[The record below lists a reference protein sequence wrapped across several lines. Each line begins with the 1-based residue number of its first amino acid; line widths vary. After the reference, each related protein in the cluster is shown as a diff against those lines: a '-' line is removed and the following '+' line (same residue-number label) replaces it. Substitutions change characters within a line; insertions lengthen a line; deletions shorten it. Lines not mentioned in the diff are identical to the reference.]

1 MARCGP
7 SKNRPRLRRVGG
19 VRIAVW
25 CATAVCGGLF
35 GAGCGG
41 DGGDAATLP
50 PIATTSSTTTTVP
63 TTTTVVYQY
72 YTVRSGDTLSEIAM
86 SFGVFVKDL
95 MDVNGITDADLIQEG
110 SLLKIPPPPVIITAL
125 PVATS
130 STAPPTSG

>member
-1 MARCGP
+1 MSG
-7 SKNRPRLRRVGG
+7 LRFVVG
-19 VRIAVW
+19 

-41 DGGDAATLP
+41 DGGESATLP
-50 PIATTSSTTTTVP
+50 PIATTSTTTTTVP

-72 YTVRSGDTLSEIAM
+72 YTVRAGDTLSEIAM

-110 SLLKIPPPPVIITAL
+110 SLLKIPPPPVIITSL
-125 PVATS
+125 PVATTP
-130 STAPPTSG
+130 TAPPTSG

>member
-1 MARCGP
+1 M
-7 SKNRPRLRRVGG
+7 GG
-19 VRIAVW
+19 VRVAVW
-25 CATAVCGGLF
+25 CVTAVCGGFL

-41 DGGDAATLP
+41 EGGDSATLP
-50 PIATTSSTTTTVP
+50 PIATTTTTTSTVP

-125 PVATS
+125 PVATT
-130 STAPPTSG
+130 STTPSTSG